1 MRSVS
6 DGEGGSFFA
15 DHPEMLSA
23 TREKIGRHLFAV
35 VARLACQTP
44 ESSRTWAVLRSLAGF
59 FSQFSDPGKNE
70 FLPLSNQG
78 YSEEDHESCLL
89 QRTTRRSGMILN
101 SEELV
106 GLVHLPSESV
116 RVAKLR
122 PEEKSVTR
130 TKKAPDLAVGHHL
143 VLGENEHDEKITKVS
158 LAPIHRARHLYVIG
172 TSGTGKS
179 TLILNL
185 ILQDIA
191 NQQGVAVLDP
201 HGDLVDQVLANIP
214 EDRLDDLIFFDPADE
229 EYSIG
234 FNILSAQLALARQE
248 NV

>member
-1 MRSVS
+1 MRS
-6 DGEGGSFFA
+6 DNLY
-15 DHPEMLSA
+15 P
-23 TREKIGRHLFAV
+23 
-35 VARLACQTP
+35 
-44 ESSRTWAVLRSLAGF
+44 RS
-59 FSQFSDPGKNE
+59 
-70 FLPLSNQG
+70 
-78 YSEEDHESCLL
+78 
-89 QRTTRRSGMILN
+89 
-101 SEELV
+101 V
-106 GLVHLPSESV
+106 
-116 RVAKLR
+116 
-122 PEEKSVTR
+122 
-130 TKKAPDLAVGHHL
+130 
-143 VLGENEHDEKITKVS
+143 
-158 LAPIHRARHLYVIG
+158 

-214 EDRLDDLIFFDPADE
+214 EDRLDDVIFFDPADE